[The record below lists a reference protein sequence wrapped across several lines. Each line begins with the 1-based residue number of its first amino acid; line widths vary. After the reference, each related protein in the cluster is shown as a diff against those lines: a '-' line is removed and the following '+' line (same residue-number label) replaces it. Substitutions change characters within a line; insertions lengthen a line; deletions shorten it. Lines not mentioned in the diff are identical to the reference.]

1 MNHAINL
8 SPTLYPALNAVL
20 AHFVQHVRTLLGANF
35 IGAYLQGSFAL
46 GSHDEESDADFL
58 VAIERDIHDHE
69 VPVLNALH
77 GAIHDFPK
85 PWGHRL
91 EGSYVPA
98 AILRRFSMSPRDPP
112 GAPRPPTWIDPG
124 TGGTGPRVYPL
135 WFLDHGA
142 RTLVRSEHDN
152 TQVVRWMT
160 REKGIVLAGPD
171 PRGLIDEVTADALRG
186 EARETVRRATAKW
199 LAEPVWSRWLQGYMV
214 VFYCRVL
221 HTLQTGEVSSKQTAA
236 AWAQSTLDPRWHKL
250 IASSLEV
257 EAAAFQA
264 QAADNDAVAE
274 TQDFMR
280 DALRWAESTGR

>member
-1 MNHAINL
+1 MAAINV
-8 SPTLYPALNAVL
+8 SPTPYPALNAVL
-20 AHFVQHVRTLLGANF
+20 VHFVQHVRALLGANF

-46 GSHDEESDADFL
+46 GGHDEGSDADFL
-58 VAIERDIHDHE
+58 VAVEHDIHDDE
-69 VPVLNALH
+69 VPALDALH

-98 AILRRFSMSPRDPP
+98 GILRRLSMSPRDPP
-112 GAPRPPTWIDPG
+112 GAQRPPTWIDPG
-124 TGGTGPRVYPL
+124 TGGTGPQVYPF

-171 PRGLIDEVTADALRG
+171 PRSLIEEVTADALRD

-199 LAEPVWSRWLQGYMV
+199 LTEPVWSRWLQGYMV

-221 HTLQTGEVSSKQTAA
+221 HTLQTGEVNSKQTAA
-236 AWAQSTLDPRWHKL
+236 AWAQSAFDPRWHKL
-250 IASSLEV
+250 IALSLEV

-264 QAADNDAVAE
+264 EAADHDVVAE

-280 DALRWAESTGR
+280 YALRWAESTGR